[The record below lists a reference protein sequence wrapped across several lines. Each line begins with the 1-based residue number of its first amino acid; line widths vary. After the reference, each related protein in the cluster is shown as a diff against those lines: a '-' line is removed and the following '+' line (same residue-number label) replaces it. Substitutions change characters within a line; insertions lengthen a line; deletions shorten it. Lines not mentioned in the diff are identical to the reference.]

1 MVKKIKNVGAKR
13 SMLSEIFNT
22 RNRAVCALD
31 QDNETEYNTFV
42 VELYDLTRKLEA
54 I

>member
-1 MVKKIKNVGAKR
+1 MTKKIKNIGMKR
-13 SMLSEIFNT
+13 ALLSEIFAA
-22 RNRAVCALD
+22 RNKAVRALD
-31 QDNETEYNTFV
+31 QDNESEYNKFV